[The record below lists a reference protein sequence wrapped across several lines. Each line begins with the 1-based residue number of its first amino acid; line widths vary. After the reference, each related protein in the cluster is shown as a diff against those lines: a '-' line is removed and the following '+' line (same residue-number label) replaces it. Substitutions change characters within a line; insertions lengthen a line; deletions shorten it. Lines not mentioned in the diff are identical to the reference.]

1 MERVLARSIIG
12 RILGPFHN
20 WVIVWADRPYGALAL
35 FLLAFSESISF
46 PVPPDVLLIL
56 LALARPARAFG
67 YAAVCLA
74 GSVLGGIG
82 GYLLGLKFWAIAQ
95 PLLLV
100 YMSNDKF
107 ELVRS
112 YFVRYDAW
120 AIAIAGFT
128 PIPYKIF
135 TISAGFFRIDF
146 STFLIASVLSR
157 GARFF
162 LVAGF
167 LYFFGR
173 AAKEFIE
180 RYFDLL
186 TLGIVVLLAL
196 GFLILRFLF

>member
-1 MERVLARSIIG
+1 MERVLARSITG

-20 WVIVWADRPYGALAL
+20 WVIAWADRPYGALAL
-35 FLLAFSESISF
+35 FLLAFSESIFF

-82 GYLLGLKFWAIAQ
+82 GYLLGLKFWEIAQ

-107 ELVRS
+107 ELVRG

-186 TLGIVVLLAL
+186 TLGIVVLLVL
-196 GFLILRFLF
+196 GFLVLRFFF